1 MEGIMKGIV
10 KEKEEMGA
18 VYRRD
23 LKIPEIGA
31 NDVLVKVK
39 ATAICGTDMHIYN
52 WTKWAQDR
60 LVLPMVFGHEFS
72 GDIVEAGSAVKSF
85 KVGDRIA
92 GETHIPCNK
101 CYQCQTGN
109 QHICENMKIIGVH
122 TPGAFSEYI
131 SIPQDCVWRL
141 DDEIS
146 YEIGALLEPM
156 GVGVHGVLSGEIGGK
171 SVLIS
176 GCGPIGLMAIGAA
189 SANGASKIYAID
201 IFDGKLEIAK
211 KMGADIAINS
221 RAQDYIKVILEDTKG
236 QGVDVVIDYTGNGS
250 VIANSFKA
258 LKKGGRYTLVGLPDK
273 EVSLD
278 LTESIIYK
286 EAVVNGVTGREMYK
300 TWWQCNSLLKSG
312 KFDIN
317 PVIGGVYKMEEF
329 EKAFAELK
337 KGAHGKMLLIP

>member
-1 MEGIMKGIV
+1 MEKTMKGIV
-10 KEKEEMGA
+10 KEKGDVGA
-18 VYRRD
+18 VYRED
-23 LKIPEIGA
+23 LAIPEIGD

-39 ATAICGTDMHIYN
+39 AAAICGTDMHIYD

-60 LVLPMVFGHEFS
+60 LQLPMVFGHEFS
-72 GDIVEAGSAVKSF
+72 GEIVEVGSAVKRF
-85 KVGDRIA
+85 KAGDRIA

-122 TPGAFSEYI
+122 TPGVFCEYV
-131 SIPQDCVWRL
+131 SIPQDCVWLL
-141 DDEIS
+141 DDEVS

-171 SVLIS
+171 TVLIS

-189 SANGASKIYAID
+189 SACGASKIYAID
-201 IFDGKLEIAK
+201 IFDGKLAVAK
-211 KMGADIAINS
+211 KMGADVTINS
-221 RAQDYIKVILEDTKG
+221 KDQDYIKVILDDAKG
-236 QGVDVVIDYTGNGS
+236 QGVDVVIDYTGNES

-258 LKKGGRYTLVGLPDK
+258 LKKGGRYTLVGLPNK
-273 EVSLD
+273 EVTLD

-286 EAVVNGVTGREMYK
+286 EATVNGVTGREMYK
-300 TWWQCNSLLKSG
+300 TWWQCNDILKSG

-317 PVIGGVYKMEEF
+317 PVIGGVYRMDEF
-329 EKAFAELK
+329 DKAFEELK
-337 KGAHGKMLLIP
+337 KGAHGKMLLMP